1 MAQRR
6 RRCRKGL
13 FELRCAIATADNR
26 SENMSPIETLR
37 NVSRELVAELARRDY
52 DAMVGRCRKSRMTSA
67 DLSHVIRDYGCAV
80 VEPPADTYDSLD
92 AVKVERAPI
101 PTWSVRV
108 PVWTTEGRSD
118 LTLELTIAIGPGRTE
133 VELDDLHVL

>member
-1 MAQRR
+1 M
-6 RRCRKGL
+6 G
-13 FELRCAIATADNR
+13 
-26 SENMSPIETLR
+26 PIETLR

-52 DAMVGRCRKSRMTSA
+52 DSMVGRCRKSRMTSA
-67 DLSHVIRDYGCAV
+67 DLSHVIRDYGCV
-80 VEPPADTYDSLD
+80 VMEPPDMYDSLD
-92 AVKVERAPI
+92 AVMVERAPI

-118 LTLELTIAIGPGRTE
+118 LTLELTIAIGPGGPE